1 MTATGYASRAG
12 LLAITLVVGAACVVV
27 GPRGVMTASPVGASP
42 VGDCP
47 PHGRV
52 VCVDRADGGHSVHV
66 RVGQTLMVVL
76 NGSTLRWS
84 GLREVGPRLLRAKGA
99 VSHRGGGL
107 TASYTAAKAGRTAL
121 RAGGAPKCSPGKA
134 CPQFLLLWQ
143 VRVVVG

>member
-1 MTATGYASRAG
+1 
-12 LLAITLVVGAACVVV
+12 V
-27 GPRGVMTASPVGASP
+27 VGASP
-42 VGDCP
+42 VGNCP

-66 RVGQTLMVVL
+66 RSGQTLMVVL

-84 GLREVGPRLLRAKGA
+84 GLREVGPVLLRPKGA

-107 TASYTAAKAGRTAL
+107 TASYVAAKAGQTAL

>member
-1 MTATGYASRAG
+1 VTGTRHASRAR
-12 LLAITLVVGAACVVV
+12 LLAIMLVVGAACVAV
-27 GPRGVMTASPVGASP
+27 GPRAVVGASP
-42 VGDCP
+42 AGDCP

-52 VCVDRADGGHSVHV
+52 VCIDRADGGHSVHV

-84 GLREVGPRLLRAKGA
+84 GLRQVGPLLLRAKGA

-121 RAGGAPKCSPGKA
+121 RADGAPKCSPGKA

>member
-1 MTATGYASRAG
+1 MTGKRHAG
-12 LLAITLVVGAACVVV
+12 RIRLLAITLVVGAACVAV
-27 GPRGVMTASPVGASP
+27 GPRGAVGAAP

-47 PHGRV
+47 SHGRV
-52 VCVDRADGGHSVHV
+52 VCVDRGDGGRSVHV
-66 RVGQTLMVVL
+66 QIGRTLMVVL

-84 GLREVGPRLLRAKGA
+84 GLREVGPVLLRPKGA

-107 TASYTAAKAGRTAL
+107 TASYVAAKAGRTTL
-121 RAGGAPKCSPGKA
+121 RAGGAPQCAPGKA

>member
-1 MTATGYASRAG
+1 MTGARCAGRAR
-12 LLAITLVVGAACVVV
+12 LLAIMLVAGAACVAV
-27 GPRGVMTASPVGASP
+27 GPRGMMTPSPAGASP

-84 GLREVGPRLLRAKGA
+84 GLRQVGPVLLRSKGA